1 MNSQNQIMEEKAVFY
16 SLLLINISRFLV
28 EIMYL
33 DLKDQYMMQGVWEQ
47 AEGSPYK
54 ALLSFMEYQ
63 LC

>member
-1 MNSQNQIMEEKAVFY
+1 MENKAVFY
-16 SLLLINISRFLV
+16 SSLLINLSRFLV

-33 DLKDQYMMQGVWEQ
+33 DLKAQYIMQGVWEQ